1 MVKGEL
7 LSYLEMGLCLQSSRA
22 CLSVYCS
29 RWNTGSSPCWT
40 SDCLNPGLWI
50 RPKQVLRGAQ
60 YDHPE
65 AVMQQQHYFIVCPEH
80 FSAQGWYD
88 WQNANE
94 TLLITLKL
102 NKTLNDTDK
111 DDKIWPFQVESEL
124 CFFPPLTWMFA
135 VQRGLVSRSWRGCC
149 HSRYR

>member
-1 MVKGEL
+1 MVQDEL
-7 LSYLEMGLCLQSSRA
+7 LSYLEMGLCLQSSRV

-29 RWNTGSSPCWT
+29 HWNIGSSLCWT

-88 WQNANE
+88 
-94 TLLITLKL
+94 
-102 NKTLNDTDK
+102 
-111 DDKIWPFQVESEL
+111 
-124 CFFPPLTWMFA
+124 
-135 VQRGLVSRSWRGCC
+135 
-149 HSRYR
+149 